1 VASAFENI
9 KERTNSG
16 GIKRLEKSINQSS
29 QIKEVS
35 TQTKRKTSRRVLRN
49 RVIALTIVIVL
60 VVSGFQVFGGKKVQL
75 PSIVGMT
82 EEDVKQTFSELNLKY
97 IVRQE
102 IFSEDVPAGK
112 VLTSDPSGGAKVKV
126 GSTVELTLSKGS
138 DLAIIPSVVGLSVE
152 EATTKLNEARLNIG
166 QTLTVFS
173 EKATAGLVAGTDP
186 ASGKTIKPNST
197 ITLLISKGSNLV
209 LVPNVMAKT
218 TKQATADLKALGLKW
233 VIKGKGTKVKNI
245 SPKEGT
251 QVKRG
256 STITLTVG

>member
-1 VASAFENI
+1 LA
-9 KERTNSG
+9 
-16 GIKRLEKSINQSS
+16 
-29 QIKEVS
+29 
-35 TQTKRKTSRRVLRN
+35 
-49 RVIALTIVIVL
+49 
-60 VVSGFQVFGGKKVQL
+60 VSGFQVFGGKKVQL

-82 EEDVKQTFSELNLKY
+82 EEDVQQTFSELNLKY
-97 IVRQE
+97 KVSQE

-152 EATTKLNEARLNIG
+152 EATTKLSEARLNIG

-173 EKATAGLVAGTDP
+173 EKAAAGLVAGTDP